1 MYFYRYPLILT
12 ILNGA
17 VSLLGDEILKWNA
30 HSLLAKVI
38 CDNLTHAI
46 NGILCALIITLRANY
61 PITWNERML
70 LMQCGGLV
78 ASFIDLDHFIAARS
92 VVLQVHILCVNV
104 RMRIRKH
111 SPVAFFAYITES
123 RRHWS
128 ETISTQ
134 HYHTHSSHSADRPRW

>member
-1 MYFYRYPLILT
+1 MYFYRYPIILT

-17 VSLLGDEILKWNA
+17 VSLLGDELLKWNA
-30 HSLLAKVI
+30 HSLLAKAI

-78 ASFIDLDHFIAARS
+78 ASFIDLDHFIVARS
-92 VVLQVHILCVNV
+92 VALQVHILCINN
-104 RMRIRKH
+104 
-111 SPVAFFAYITES
+111 SETNSLDAFFAHITES

-128 ETISTQ
+128 ETISAQ
-134 HYHTHSSHSADRPRW
+134 HHHTHSSHSVDRAH